1 MNNKLMTT
9 KELAEYMQLNP
20 LTVYRKVKEGEIPY
34 IRLGRSI
41 RFKKEQIDKW
51 LEAETQENR

>member
-1 MNNKLMTT
+1 MNSKLMTT

-20 LTVYRKVKEGEIPY
+20 LTVYKKVKEGDIPCV
-34 IRLGRSI
+34 RVGRSI

-51 LEAETQENR
+51 LEKEAK